1 MSTASASSIPTTV
14 QGAVMVSDYEAEVVA
29 FKGKGPRRI
38 DLRRAAPFGWKAAVL
53 LGVIALVDRADQT
66 VLAGALDAIDK
77 EFQISEF
84 FNGVILSAPT
94 IAALILVVFAG
105 RWADTKNRRNL
116 LALTIGIWALLS
128 FGSAAAPTFAILFI
142 IRVLLGVATPITIP
156 SSSSLAGDLYTT
168 TARTKAF
175 TALRALEFFG
185 LPLGLVIGGIVSDT
199 YGWRAAFLVM
209 GIPALVVAGLVL
221 LIIREPKRGLADE
234 LSRMAEDLSIAQGRA
249 KKNKKARKEIQ
260 PAPPSPVTPPPTA
273 MATTPMAAQG
283 GSTVTG
289 PATRSVVAGTH
300 NPGSFEV
307 ADPEAINVEHAM
319 DTREQIG
326 LRQRIVGILKIRSLR
341 YIILGQMLLFLG
353 FAGLFSTVTIYLQ
366 RVEELDAK
374 AATSLTGP
382 VGSVGL
388 IAGAIIGAIIGD
400 RVAKKNKAGRVTIG
414 GICLALSAIC
424 VAGFV
429 LAPALPLKIVLFI
442 AINAFNITALSNI
455 GACTADVLPAS
466 KRGSGFAIAQFLIT
480 IGSSLGALLVF
491 TISQIVVSS
500 LGQGDTPNS
509 LRTGI
514 TYGIASLILPLT
526 IGSLLIF
533 RARASFNRDA
543 DAAQSET
550 IIGPVNA
557 AVV

>member
-1 MSTASASSIPTTV
+1 MCSS
-14 QGAVMVSDYEAEVVA
+14 
-29 FKGKGPRRI
+29 
-38 DLRRAAPFGWKAAVL
+38 DL
-53 LGVIALVDRADQT
+53 
-66 VLAGALDAIDK
+66 
-77 EFQISEF
+77 
-84 FNGVILSAPT
+84 
-94 IAALILVVFAG
+94 
-105 RWADTKNRRNL
+105 
-116 LALTIGIWALLS
+116 
-128 FGSAAAPTFAILFI
+128 
-142 IRVLLGVATPITIP
+142 
-156 SSSSLAGDLYTT
+156 
-168 TARTKAF
+168 
-175 TALRALEFFG
+175 
-185 LPLGLVIGGIVSDT
+185 
-199 YGWRAAFLVM
+199 
-209 GIPALVVAGLVL
+209 
-221 LIIREPKRGLADE
+221 
-234 LSRMAEDLSIAQGRA
+234 
-249 KKNKKARKEIQ
+249 
-260 PAPPSPVTPPPTA
+260 
-273 MATTPMAAQG
+273 
-283 GSTVTG
+283 
-289 PATRSVVAGTH
+289 
-300 NPGSFEV
+300 
-307 ADPEAINVEHAM
+307 
-319 DTREQIG
+319 
-326 LRQRIVGILKIRSLR
+326 
-341 YIILGQMLLFLG
+341 
-353 FAGLFSTVTIYLQ
+353 
-366 RVEELDAK
+366 
-374 AATSLTGP
+374 SLTGP

-429 LAPALPLKIVLFI
+429 LAPVLPLKIVLFI

-500 LGQGDTPNS
+500 LGQGDTPDS

-514 TYGIASLILPLT
+514 TYGIASLIAPLT

>member
-1 MSTASASSIPTTV
+1 
-14 QGAVMVSDYEAEVVA
+14 MVSDFEVEMEA
-29 FKGKGPRRI
+29 FPGKGLRKV
-38 DLRRAAPFGWKAAVL
+38 DLRKAAPFGWLPAVL

-77 EFQISEF
+77 EFEISEI
-84 FNGVILSAPT
+84 FNGIILSAPT

-105 RWADTKNRRNL
+105 RWADARNRRNI
-116 LALTIGIWALLS
+116 LAITIGIWALLS
-128 FGSAAAPTFAILFI
+128 FGSAAAPSFAALFI
-142 IRVLLGVATPITIP
+142 IRVILGVATPVTIP
-156 SSSSLAGDLYTT
+156 SSSSLAGDLYLT

-185 LPLGLVIGGIVSDT
+185 LPLGLVIGGIVSDV

-221 LIIREPKRGLADE
+221 LLIREPRRGLADA
-234 LSRMAEDLSIAQGRA
+234 LTRMADELGIAQGRP
-249 KKNKKARKEIQ
+249 KKLKKGTQATPTPEAIP
-260 PAPPSPVTPPPTA
+260 PASTA
-273 MATTPMAAQG
+273 PIAPIKRTAPA

-289 PATRSVVAGTH
+289 AATKSVVAGTYDSG
-300 NPGSFEV
+300 PFEV

-319 DTREQIG
+319 DSREQISFKE
-326 LRQRIVGILKIRSLR
+326 RILGILEIRSLR

-366 RVEELDAK
+366 RVADLDAK

-400 RVAKKNKAGRVTIG
+400 RVAKKNRAGRVTIG
-414 GICLALSAIC
+414 GVCLALSAVC

-429 LAPALPLKIVLFI
+429 LAPALPVKIVLFI

-455 GACTADVLPAS
+455 GACTADLLPAS

-491 TISQIVVSS
+491 TISQIVVTS
-500 LGQGDTPNS
+500 LGQGKTPEA
-509 LRTGI
+509 LQTGI
-514 TYGIASLILPLT
+514 TYGIASLVIPLSV
-526 IGSLLIF
+526 GSLLIF
-533 RARASFNRDA
+533 RARATFNRDV
-543 DAAQSET
+543 AAALDQTVEAET
-550 IIGPVNA
+550 SGA
-557 AVV
+557 ALGSAIY